1 MKCQYMM
8 LSYIKK
14 NSERKYLTVGCTLWG
29 QTNIRTLIFKD
40 LKNLTD
46 ISELAFPSLNRFI
59 CYTGSVRKDNKIK
72 EMIEKYNKQ
81 A

>member
-1 MKCQYMM
+1 MFLVQQKCKEIGECQ
-8 LSYIKK
+8 ID
-14 NSERKYLTVGCTLWG
+14 N
-29 QTNIRTLIFKD
+29 D

-59 CYTGSVRKDNKIK
+59 YYTGSVRKDNKIK